1 MTNSNLIK
9 IVKGSTRIQ
18 VIIDRYSAYL
28 PILRDMLKR
37 KLTDYVQDPRTKQ
50 WEVGYRY
57 FRYDRVTSTI
67 LLPVSSLALVTDEL
81 DSLSAQYII
90 EDEVLVKGRDIHT
103 KMVSTFKP
111 REAQLP
117 VIDVMTDSRYRVGI
131 STATGSGKTISTL
144 ASIVKNGKCAMVIVS
159 GLTDQWVRQ
168 ALNFTNVGER
178 VVLVQGIQSLMR
190 LMEQDAKPD
199 IIVFSL
205 ETLRRYV
212 NREENYQDLPPYE
225 KFIEYFGVDMKI
237 VDECHM
243 NFHAITIID
252 LYSNIRKNIYLTAT
266 FTSSNP
272 QTRRIFNMVYPES
285 MIYGANIRKRYIRI
299 WSYTYRMFV
308 PEKAFM
314 RQRGYSHIALE
325 KYLYKRPHKL
335 NHFFETVL
343 YPIVNSHYESKCE
356 PGQKCLVYF
365 ETINMVMAARQW
377 FEKTYPNRKVGVYI
391 GGSED
396 EAYNKYEIICT
407 TPGKAGVGT
416 DIKNL
421 YVLINTISFKSVTL
435 AEQMPGRLRELP
447 DGTTPEFIEL
457 VNSCVGP
464 QMMHRVERRPVHL
477 KIAYEYKQAELP

>member
-1 MTNSNLIK
+1 MSDSNLIK

-18 VIIDRYSAYL
+18 VVIDRYSAYL
-28 PILRDMLKR
+28 SILRDMLKR
-37 KLTDYVQDPRTKQ
+37 KLTDYTQDPRTKQ
-50 WEVGYRY
+50 WEVSYRY
-57 FRYDRVTSTI
+57 FTYDRVTSTI
-67 LLPVSSLALVTDEL
+67 LMPVNALPLVTEEL
-81 DSLSAQYII
+81 DAISAQYVITN
-90 EDEVLVKGRDIHT
+90 EERVKGRKITT

-117 VIDVMTDSRYRVGI
+117 VIDIMTNDNERVGI

-144 ASIVKNGKCAMVIVS
+144 ASIVKNSKCAMVIVS

-178 VVLVQGIQSLMR
+178 IVLIQGIQSLIR

-212 NREENYQDLPPYE
+212 NREENYQDLPRYE
-225 KFIEYFGVDMKI
+225 QFIKYFGVDMKI

-252 LYSNIRKNIYLTAT
+252 LHSNIRKNIYLTAT

-272 QTRRIFNMVYPES
+272 QTRRIFNMVYPAS
-285 MIYGANIRKRYIRI
+285 MIYGADIRKKYIRI
-299 WSYTYRMFV
+299 WSYTYRMFI
-308 PEKAFM
+308 PEKAYM

-335 NHFFETVL
+335 DHFFETVL
-343 YPIVNSHYESKCE
+343 YPIVNSHYDEKCA

-365 ETINMVMAARQW
+365 ETINMVMAAKQW
-377 FEKTYPNRKVGVYI
+377 LEKTYKHRKVGVYI

-457 VNSCVGP
+457 VNACVSP
-464 QMMHRVERRPVHL
+464 QMNHRIERRPVHL